1 MIGARPS
8 RWWIVAIP
16 FAIALMLAASGYRV
30 GTFWFHNGQH
40 RVLASADAGEWARA
54 SEDYTDVF
62 GDTTRSYAVRLAGW
76 GQESSTVVNSRG
88 EEFAL
93 PDGMVARTVN
103 LEFEAEPDQALTSC
117 TISLIDD
124 RGRRFDNGGSTSQV
138 ANESSACVPEETP
151 GPSLAVLDSDVRG
164 ATPDDTQPR
173 PTRWATSPQVV
184 VPRDAEIV
192 EVRVSFEHPDYVR
205 LTPER

>member
-1 MIGARPS
+1 M
-8 RWWIVAIP
+8 
-16 FAIALMLAASGYRV
+16 
-30 GTFWFHNGQH
+30 
-40 RVLASADAGEWARA
+40 
-54 SEDYTDVF
+54 
-62 GDTTRSYAVRLAGW
+62 
-76 GQESSTVVNSRG
+76 
-88 EEFAL
+88 
-93 PDGMVARTVN
+93 
-103 LEFEAEPDQALTSC
+103 
-117 TISLIDD
+117 
-124 RGRRFDNGGSTSQV
+124 
-138 ANESSACVPEETP
+138 CVPEETP